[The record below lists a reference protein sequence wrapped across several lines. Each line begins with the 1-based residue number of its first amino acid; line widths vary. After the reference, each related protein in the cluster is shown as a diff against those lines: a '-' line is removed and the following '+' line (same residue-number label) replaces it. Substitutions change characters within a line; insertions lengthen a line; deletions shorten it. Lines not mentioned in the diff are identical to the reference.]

1 MQRRF
6 RAPLTICLLPLA
18 IGGVQTACSAGG
30 PGTPSVLLVTVD
42 TLRPDYMSMNGYDRS
57 TTTFVDALIAEG
69 HYFEHAV
76 TPVPRT
82 TPALASLLTGAY
94 PHTTHVR
101 TLTDTL
107 STRVVSVT
115 EVLRAAGYQTLAVI
129 TNHILPRKRG
139 LARGFDIYDIATDGR
154 NARLTTEA
162 ALRGLERFDSTAP
175 IFAWVHYIDPH
186 VPYYPDPVVAGAFD
200 PEYRGLYRFNFGNMV
215 PPRHPFPRELAKS
228 TVTHRNPLSEALN
241 RHVRRLYAAE
251 IGTLDPEIEHLV
263 TGFRDTVGDD
273 LLIIFSADHGESLG
287 EHDFYFDH
295 GDYVYNASAR
305 IPLAI
310 ILPPSHPAHGSGRC
324 AGWASLVDVV
334 PTLME
339 LLGREIPLRM
349 RSQLEGRS
357 LVDCLAGRPLPVK
370 PVFVESGH
378 AYFPELVSRRVRFDV
393 AGRFRAVIRGDWKLI
408 WTPFQSEGLAWEL
421 FNLRD
426 DPHETRDVY
435 APDHPELSRLRAALD
450 DWISRQDPAELAA
463 PRTISDEDRKAL
475 GALGYTE

>member
-1 MQRRF
+1 MRR
-6 RAPLTICLLPLA
+6 CLLPLA
-18 IGGVQTACSAGG
+18 IAAVQIGCGGGV

-57 TTTFVDALIAEG
+57 TTPFVDALIAEG
-69 HYFEHAV
+69 HYFEQAV

-94 PHTTHVR
+94 PHTTGVR

-107 STRVVSVT
+107 SPRVMSVT
-115 EVLRAAGYQTLAVI
+115 EVLRAAGYQTHAVI
-129 TNHILPRKRG
+129 TNHVLPRRRG
-139 LARGFDIYDIATDGR
+139 LARGFDRYDMGTDAR
-154 NARLTTEA
+154 SARLTTDA
-162 ALRGLERFDSTAP
+162 ALRELSRFDTKAP
-175 IFAWVHYIDPH
+175 VFAWVHYIDPH
-186 VPYYPDPVVAGAFD
+186 VPYFPDPVVAGAFD
-200 PEYRGLYRFNFGNMV
+200 PEYRGRYRFNFGNMV
-215 PPRHPFPRELAKS
+215 PPRHPFPRDLAKS
-228 TVTHRNPLSEALN
+228 AVTHRNPLSEALN
-241 RHVRRLYAAE
+241 QHVRRLYAAE
-251 IGTLDPEIEHLV
+251 IGTLDPAIERLV
-263 TGFRDTVGDD
+263 KGYRAALGDD

-310 ILPPSHPAHGSGRC
+310 VLPRSHPLHGSGRC
-324 AGWASLVDVV
+324 AGWVSLVDVV

-339 LLGREIPLRM
+339 LLGREIPPRM
-349 RSQLEGRS
+349 RPQLEGRS

-378 AYFPELVSRRVRFDV
+378 AYFPKLVARRVRFDV

-408 WTPFQSEGLAWEL
+408 WTPFQAEGLEWAL
-421 FNLRD
+421 FNLKD

-435 APDHPELSRLRAALD
+435 APDHPELAPLRGALD
-450 DWISRQDPAELAA
+450 EWVRRQDSAEIAA
-463 PRTISDEDRKAL
+463 PRAISEEDREAL